1 MPSPS
6 PLNAPDGSLAGAAP
20 VDSMLFESSPDC
32 VKLMDLDGRI
42 VAMNRNG
49 RCAMEIDDFCLIA
62 GTLWSA
68 LWPHESRALVEA
80 SVSAAAA
87 GETGHFA
94 AFCPTAR
101 GTPRWWEVVITPITN
116 EHDQVSRL
124 MSVSRDVTNIH
135 IANEQL
141 RASREHFAVLLDS
154 SSDGLYGIDAD
165 GACTFINRTGA
176 ALLGYRADQLKGRVL
191 HGLVHGRDAH
201 GAALALAACPIMQ
214 AVSGRA
220 SVRCD
225 DATFYTSDGAPIPVS
240 YAVAP
245 LLADGGVGG
254 AVVTFNDTSERRRAE
269 LALHESRER
278 LHKIITQAA
287 TGVVET
293 SIDGTITLVNAKFC
307 SMLGYTEAQLLGTSV
322 NSLTAPRFQSTTGQA
337 IGQLVIDGQPFVIE
351 KQYMRRDGSLLWA
364 TSSVNALRRPDG
376 TIEAL
381 VAVVIDITER
391 MEAEAK
397 LRDADQRK
405 DEFLAMLAH
414 ELRNPLAP
422 IGAAAQLIRS
432 SRLSEQAVR
441 NTSDVIVRQ
450 VAHMTSLVDD
460 LLDVSRVTRGQVELE
475 RQPIDI
481 MEVIADAV
489 EQIAPLIDA
498 RGHTLDVVPCGEPA
512 IVHGDKKRLVQV
524 VANLLNNA
532 AKYTGEGGR
541 ITLRTD
547 LHADSVGI
555 SVTDN
560 GIGMEAELS
569 CRVFDLFTQARRT
582 PDRASG
588 GLGLGLALVRSLVE
602 LHGGSVSCA
611 SEGEARGSQF
621 SLSLPRIAPLKDAA
635 TRIVPL
641 PPLPEPSSRALRVM
655 IVDDNHD
662 AADML
667 AMLLEASGHNVIIEY
682 GARKALMAAR
692 DDVADVFLLDIGL
705 PDMDGMELASA
716 LRAGGPSAGKT
727 MIAISGYGQE
737 SDRDRALAAGFDH
750 YLVKP
755 VQYAALSAILSTCPD
770 RPVA

>member
-20 VDSMLFESSPDC
+20 VDSVLFESSPDC

-80 SVSAAAA
+80 SVRAAAA

-124 MSVSRDVTNIH
+124 MSVSRDVTDIH

-460 LLDVSRVTRGQVELE
+460 LLDLSRITRGLVQIAQDEL
-475 RQPIDI
+475 DLKL
-481 MEVIADAV
+481 VVNNAV
-489 EQIAPLIDA
+489 EQALPLIHSRKHELIIRMSPSA
-498 RGHTLDVVPCGEPA
+498 ACVK
-512 IVHGDKKRLVQV
+512 GDKHRLVQV

-532 AKYTGEGGR
+532 AKYTPQHGTIELLLDVQDQQAR
-541 ITLRTD
+541 
-547 LHADSVGI
+547 V

-560 GIGMEAELS
+560 GSGIPTDLLP
-569 CRVFDLFTQARRT
+569 RIFDIFTQAERT
-582 PDRASG
+582 PDRAQG
-588 GLGLGLALVRSLVE
+588 GLGLGLSLVKNITA
-602 LHGGSVSCA
+602 LHGGQVTAHSL
-611 SEGEARGSQF
+611 GIGQGSTF
-621 SLSLPRIAPLKDAA
+621 TVTLPL
-635 TRIVPL
+635 V
-641 PPLPEPSSRALRVM
+641 ERV
-655 IVDDNHD
+655 
-662 AADML
+662 AETA
-667 AMLLEASGHNVIIEY
+667 
-682 GARKALMAAR
+682 
-692 DDVADVFLLDIGL
+692 
-705 PDMDGMELASA
+705 
-716 LRAGGPSAGKT
+716 
-727 MIAISGYGQE
+727 
-737 SDRDRALAAGFDH
+737 
-750 YLVKP
+750 
-755 VQYAALSAILSTCPD
+755 
-770 RPVA
+770 